1 MELGI
6 KRTLKGNLNGKGL
19 TFGTWNIR
27 SINDKEGELIKEFEN
42 IDLDILAI
50 TETKKKGKQTVELQN
65 GHIMILSGV
74 QNEKRAQAG
83 VGCIIKSTLA
93 KFVTKWDT
101 ISGIFIM
108 VQLRLEDKNTIHI
121 LILYGPNED
130 EKAELKYKFW
140 DEVTEVVDSL
150 NGDIIVL
157 GDLNGRVGIQ
167 DYESG
172 DDIGKN
178 GEAIRNNNGTRIIE
192 FCIQNYLLI
201 MNTFFRHKEIHQYTR
216 EVKSR
221 NEKSIIDY
229 VLVCKRLRRYIKDVR
244 VKRGP
249 EINSDHYLVLAKTG

>member
-1 MELGI
+1 M
-6 KRTLKGNLNGKGL
+6 KGNLNGKGL

-74 QNEKRAQAG
+74 QNEKRAQTG

-101 ISGIFIM
+101 ISERIIM

-130 EKAELKYKFW
+130 EKAEVKDVK
-140 DEVTEVVDSL
+140 E
-150 NGDIIVL
+150 VL
-157 GDLNGRVGIQ
+157 G
-167 DYESG
+167 
-172 DDIGKN
+172 
-178 GEAIRNNNGTRIIE
+178 
-192 FCIQNYLLI
+192 
-201 MNTFFRHKEIHQYTR
+201 
-216 EVKSR
+216 
-221 NEKSIIDY
+221 
-229 VLVCKRLRRYIKDVR
+229 
-244 VKRGP
+244 
-249 EINSDHYLVLAKTG
+249 